1 MPVKRKGK
9 TRDQRNG
16 DKRNKDKRNRDKRNR
31 DEPGREEPKA
41 VKIDCGSGNAQ
52 LLKTLLSRSSLR
64 RRFVTDFLRP
74 DMVTFEP
81 DGGVWLLKRA
91 GMNLKV
97 LAEDMLRSMTFAGDP
112 QLRAKI
118 VCMAFQRLKKG
129 GRERLDLLRL
139 AVSRSEDFD
148 VLRPEFAWTRRELEA
163 VAGSVAPNHV
173 EAFLKAVPEDGLEL
187 LETASPGILRGRRFS
202 NCAAAGFAADVRCPL
217 PGGRT
222 FRSTRRT

>member
-1 MPVKRKGK
+1 MPGASGAAGAAARLEGASDAWLNAVREAAKPVRMPVKRKGK

-97 LAEDMLRSMTFAGDP
+97 LAEDMLRSMTFAATLSSGRRSCAWP
-112 QLRAKI
+112 
-118 VCMAFQRLKKG
+118 FKG
-129 GRERLDLLRL
+129 
-139 AVSRSEDFD
+139 SR
-148 VLRPEFAWTRRELEA
+148 
-163 VAGSVAPNHV
+163 
-173 EAFLKAVPEDGLEL
+173 KAVGRGL
-187 LETASPGILRGRRFS
+187 TS
-202 NCAAAGFAADVRCPL
+202 CVL
-217 PGGRT
+217 P
-222 FRSTRRT
+222 